1 MNKIQADTKSFI
13 ESECIKLN
21 CANIA
26 APLSEGYAA
35 ICESETTPLTE
46 GKVGKAMSAIGI
58 AIGSLL
64 GHAHAGVNNLDLRSA
79 SVSDI
84 NEIKTTMEQDSD
96 IEFCK
101 LKPRGLVCKDTNNT
115 ITVFPTDYLP
125 GFSDDITEIVFL
137 DGYKNPNKESGVV
150 LNFKN
155 GSKQAIT
162 HKTDERYGYITT
174 FDEFDTEKHKELVS
188 PTQVSKTLNLLY
200 EKALKNVDIKPE
212 EPQSAFERHI
222 IQKYSNS
229 NRNSEPEPQH
239 KTTNL
244 EPPKSNYQD
253 DSLTTAQNRQ
263 INDIMAKY
271 KK

>member
-1 MNKIQADTKSFI
+1 MNELQQQTKVFI
-13 ESECIKLN
+13 ESECAKLN
-21 CANIA
+21 CAGIA
-26 APLSEGYAA
+26 TPLTEGYAA
-35 ICESETTPLTE
+35 ICESENTPLTE
-46 GKVGKAMSAIGI
+46 GKVGKAMGTLGI

-64 GHAHAGVNNLDLRSA
+64 GHANAGVNNLDLRSA

-115 ITVFPTDYLP
+115 VTVFPTDNLP

-137 DGYKNPNKESGVV
+137 DGYKNPDKESGVV

-155 GSKQAIT
+155 GSKQTIT

-174 FDEFDTEKHKELVS
+174 FDEFDVEKHKELVS
-188 PTQVSKTLNLLY
+188 PSQVSKTLNFLY

-212 EPQSAFERHI
+212 EPRSAFEQHI

-239 KTTNL
+239 KTTTL
-244 EPPKSNYQD
+244 EQSKPNYQD